1 MVRPMTMVYP
11 QKGPMILQRTSPPCS
26 KTPFEVF
33 DKGVFTPNDVRSRST
48 RSGIA
53 QLGMDRPGPAEK
65 DYLQGWRTS
74 RAWTPPEVARDGR
87 GAERYPRSDVGRTE
101 C

>member
-74 RAWTPPEVARDGR
+74 RAWTSPEVARDGR
-87 GAERYPRSDVGRTE
+87 GAGRYPRSDVGRTE
-101 C
+101 